1 MPQNSPPEPATHE
14 PSSSRLTTYAVVVV
28 ILVLITFVAGL
39 LPRLRQ
45 RAAVVVENQDLA
57 VPTVLLVSPSRG
69 TSPPAVRLP
78 AELRALAEAPILA
91 RASGYVHK
99 LHVDIGSVVTRGQL
113 MAELET
119 PELNQQLSSARALR
133 DQAVAALQLAKVTA
147 DRWAEMRKAKVI
159 SPQEADEK
167 NADAELK
174 AAALNSASS
183 EVRRLEELVGFAR
196 IVAPFDG
203 VVTARRTDLG
213 QLVSAGAAVELFR
226 LAQTGT
232 LRVFVHLPQYLTPA
246 AVPGTVATVV
256 LGDGTGKRLPA
267 RLLRA
272 SGAMDPASR
281 TLLVELELPNQ
292 DRSVLPGGFAQV
304 EFPDSGASIGWT
316 VPANTLL
323 FRPEGLVVA
332 VVDSQNT
339 VEMRRVILGRDFG
352 ATVEVSSG
360 VDASTRL
367 VLNPSDSLSSGAKI
381 RQATGFSGAGK

>member
-1 MPQNSPPEPATHE
+1 
-14 PSSSRLTTYAVVVV
+14 
-28 ILVLITFVAGL
+28 
-39 LPRLRQ
+39 
-45 RAAVVVENQDLA
+45 
-57 VPTVLLVSPSRG
+57 
-69 TSPPAVRLP
+69 
-78 AELRALAEAPILA
+78 
-91 RASGYVHK
+91 
-99 LHVDIGSVVTRGQL
+99 
-113 MAELET
+113 
-119 PELNQQLSSARALR
+119 
-133 DQAVAALQLAKVTA
+133 
-147 DRWAEMRKAKVI
+147 
-159 SPQEADEK
+159 
-167 NADAELK
+167 
-174 AAALNSASS
+174 
-183 EVRRLEELVGFAR
+183 
-196 IVAPFDG
+196 
-203 VVTARRTDLG
+203 
-213 QLVSAGAAVELFR
+213 VELFR

-232 LRVFVHLPQYLTPA
+232 LRVFVHLPQYLTPG

-267 RLLRA
+267 RLVRA
-272 SGAMDPASR
+272 SGAVDPASR